1 MNRLEELRKELQK
14 ISNIVEKHDKVS
26 KQSAI
31 SKEHIIAIRKG
42 TRLIVNNQKNRESI
56 LTLIQ
61 LYRIEGKCQM
71 LRLME
76 VI

>member
-42 TRLIVNNQKNRESI
+42 TRLIVNNQKKQRIYFNINSALQNR
-56 LTLIQ
+56 
-61 LYRIEGKCQM
+61 R
-71 LRLME
+71 
-76 VI
+76 